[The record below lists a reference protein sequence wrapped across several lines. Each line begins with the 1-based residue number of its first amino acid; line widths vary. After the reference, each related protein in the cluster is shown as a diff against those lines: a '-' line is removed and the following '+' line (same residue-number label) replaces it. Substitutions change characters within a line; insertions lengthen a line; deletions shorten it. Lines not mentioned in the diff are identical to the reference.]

1 MYLHQYLHQ
10 GLEGLSS
17 PGKLL
22 EEKYLLKT
30 YYQKN
35 AVIYFVL
42 QNITEVVHEGNFL
55 KLLSTVF

>member
-1 MYLHQYLHQ
+1 M
-10 GLEGLSS
+10 S

-55 KLLSTVF
+55 KLLRTVF